1 MIDGGSFKFD
11 RDLSIHLF
19 VSTYANNWDKVPNK
33 KISIQEMM
41 YVYSCFLFHRGFEFN
56 SSRLFQWNVR
66 EEASSLKYTHR
77 TRNDYNRR
85 SFKISFFDKAYL
97 CT

>member
-33 KISIQEMM
+33 KISTQEMM
-41 YVYSCFLFHRGFEFN
+41 YVYSCFLFHREFEFN
-56 SSRLFQWNVR
+56 SIQSALSMECSGRSV
-66 EEASSLKYTHR
+66 ELKIYTQ
-77 TRNDYNRR
+77 N
-85 SFKISFFDKAYL
+85 AQ
-97 CT
+97 